1 MSKSGK
7 KLSTFERK
15 KFSAKEDSTEA
26 STEKLVQI
34 ALTLSLFFSAAPKL
48 LVDFSQQVLNAREN
62 LNCLYTCRSLTLPI
76 HGLFKS
82 LALYTWKML
91 ESLFLVLLQSIN
103 IPCFHYNS
111 TSQDISK
118 HPHNKNDALEQGSHY
133 SENWFEVFLWTTI
146 TILLTSSSHGFFT
159 NPESTNLRIFFMKF

>member
-1 MSKSGK
+1 MNLLRKINQKFRSCWEKVKAICTNFSVLASQPVQSSFAGK
-7 KLSTFERK
+7 TKIQMFTTS
-15 KFSAKEDSTEA
+15 
-26 STEKLVQI
+26 
-34 ALTLSLFFSAAPKL
+34 
-48 LVDFSQQVLNAREN
+48 
-62 LNCLYTCRSLTLPI
+62 CRSLTLPI

-91 ESLFLVLLQSIN
+91 ESLFSVLLQSIN

-146 TILLTSSSHGFFT
+146 TILLTNSSHGFF
-159 NPESTNLRIFFMKF
+159 TNLRIFFMKF